1 MISQDLEEIFQIAHQ
16 ITVLNA
22 GQLSATFKTRDIT
35 AERIGLLMGGSLQAD
50 DNISENKAGV
60 SS

>member
-1 MISQDLEEIFQIAHQ
+1 
-16 ITVLNA
+16 VLNA
-22 GQLSATFKTRDIT
+22 GQLSAMFKTRDIT